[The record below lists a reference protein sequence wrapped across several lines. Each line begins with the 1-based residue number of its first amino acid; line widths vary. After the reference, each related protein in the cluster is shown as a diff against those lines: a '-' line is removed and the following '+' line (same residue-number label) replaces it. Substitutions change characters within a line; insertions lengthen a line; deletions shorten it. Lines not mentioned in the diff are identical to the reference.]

1 MSDPMIHPETER
13 LQLFAEARLDDSE
26 RAVVDSHLLGCDT
39 CSAEVEEW
47 KSLFT
52 LLATM
57 PYHAPS
63 KGFVDRVMAHVVLP
77 DPWYVR
83 AAARASAQLQTFVPR
98 TTRGWAFATA
108 FFAMPIIFFT
118 ALSAWLLSRPYI
130 TPNGLVGFALDR
142 TQTTLDSLFK
152 GTLAAVVQSDIAL
165 FFARALNSLVDAGAG
180 TAGALALATAMAIAL
195 SVWVLYQN
203 LFRMTTRRENH
214 SYVSYS
220 F

>member
-13 LQLFAEARLDDSE
+13 LQLFVEARLDDAD
-26 RAVVDSHLLGCDT
+26 RIVVESHLLGCDT
-39 CSAEVEEW
+39 CQAEVEEW
-47 KSLFT
+47 KGLFT

-57 PYHAPS
+57 PYHAPAR
-63 KGFVDRVMAHVVLP
+63 GFADRVMAHVTLP

-83 AAARASAQLQTFVPR
+83 AAARVGTQLQTFVPR

-108 FFAMPIIFFT
+108 FFAVPIAFFA
-118 ALSAWLLSRPYI
+118 ALTAWLLSKPYI
-130 TPNGLVGFALDR
+130 TPNGLLSFAVDR
-142 TQTTLDSLFK
+142 TQSAVDSAAQ
-152 GTLAAVVQSDIAL
+152 GTVATILQSDIAL
-165 FFARALNSLVDAGAG
+165 FLARGLDALASAGAG
-180 TAGALALATAMAIAL
+180 TAGVLALATAMAIAL

>member
-13 LQLFAEARLDDSE
+13 LQLFAEARLDQADHS
-26 RAVVDSHLLGCDT
+26 VVESHLIGCDT
-39 CSAEVEEW
+39 CTAEVEEW
-47 KSLFT
+47 RSLFT

-83 AAARASAQLQTFVPR
+83 AAARVGTQLQTFVPR
-98 TTRGWAFATA
+98 TTRGWAFASA
-108 FFAMPIIFFT
+108 FFALPVVFFT
-118 ALSAWLLSRPYI
+118 ALAAWLLSRPYI
-130 TPNGLVGFALDR
+130 TPNGLVSFAVERIQTALD
-142 TQTTLDSLFK
+142 TAAK
-152 GTLAAVVQSDIAL
+152 GTLSTVLQSDIAL
-165 FFARALNSLVDAGAG
+165 FFARALDALVSAGVG